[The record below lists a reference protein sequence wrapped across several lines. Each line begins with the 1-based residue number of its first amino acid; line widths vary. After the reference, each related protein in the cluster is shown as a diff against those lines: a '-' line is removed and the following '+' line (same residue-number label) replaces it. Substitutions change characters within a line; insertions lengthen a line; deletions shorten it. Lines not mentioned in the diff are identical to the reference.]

1 MQGQPTRTVRRRKRR
16 TSPLALTLAAALA
29 IIALVGVILLASGY
43 RYISKDGVK
52 FSGHVKN
59 GQPVDGS
66 VHYADGISGKLTR
79 RPIRHKA
86 KSFTARATCSKA
98 A

>member
-1 MQGQPTRTVRRRKRR
+1 MKGQPTRTVSRRKRR

-66 VHYADGISGKLTR
+66 VHYADGISGKLTKEADSAQVK
-79 RPIRHKA
+79 IVY
-86 KSFTARATCSKA
+86 STGDVF
-98 A
+98 